1 MGLINAATGSI
12 SNVVGDQFKEFVTCP
27 SSDKNVLVQRGA
39 VQHGD
44 ANSNP
49 TDGVISNG
57 SKIVVPSGYAMMI
70 IDNGAIKEF
79 TAEPGEFIWDSSS
92 EPSVFEGGFFK
103 GIGDSIKKIGE
114 RITYGGQAARDQRVY
129 YVNLLNIMGNK
140 FGSTNTETISDP
152 VYGSVE
158 ITFYGEYS
166 FKVVDTAVLVA
177 NVIGAN
183 PKDTITVDEIVGGQ
197 LKLQFSSNVSTC
209 ISNLMVQNN
218 ISFNT
223 VQGYKNEV
231 VTQMNTLLDESW
243 KQQYGL
249 EIQDV
254 ALNVNASE
262 ESKAIIREVDAEIS
276 KTRRMGNLYAE
287 NPSGLM
293 AAATAESMKAA
304 AANEGTGAM
313 MGLMGFNMAQQA
325 GASVMAQAAGMTPVA
340 PAPAQPAPVP
350 TEVAPVEAPVPV
362 KETTAPVA
370 PTPEAATTTAAPK
383 FCPNCGTPAT
393 GRFCTECGTQLIME
407 P

>member
-1 MGLINAATGSI
+1 MGLISAATGSI

-27 SSDKNVLVQRGA
+27 SSDKNVLVQRGL

-44 ANSNP
+44 ANTNP
-49 TDGVISNG
+49 TAGVISNG

-129 YVNLLNIMGNK
+129 YVNLLNILGNK

-158 ITFYGEYS
+158 ITYFGEYS
-166 FKVVDTAVLVA
+166 FKVVDPAVLVA
-177 NVIGAN
+177 NLIGAN
-183 PKDTITVDEIVGGQ
+183 PADTITVNDVVGGQ

-218 ISFNT
+218 ISFNK

-243 KQQYGL
+243 RQQYGL

-254 ALNVNASE
+254 ALNINASE
-262 ESKAIIREVDAEIS
+262 ESKAAIREVDQELS
-276 KTRRMGNLYAE
+276 RLQRMGNLYSQ

-293 AAATAESMKAA
+293 AAATAEAMTTAA
-304 AANEGTGAM
+304 GNEGGAM
-313 MGLMGFNMAQQA
+313 VGLMGMNMATQA
-325 GASVMAQAAGMTPVA
+325 GANVMQQAAAMTPTPA
-340 PAPAQPAPVP
+340 PAPTPAPVP
-350 TEVAPVEAPVPV
+350 TEVTPVEAPVPV
-362 KETTAPVA
+362 KEATEPVT

-383 FCPNCGTPAT
+383 FCSNCGTPAT
-393 GRFCTECGTQLIME
+393 GKFCSNCGTQLVME